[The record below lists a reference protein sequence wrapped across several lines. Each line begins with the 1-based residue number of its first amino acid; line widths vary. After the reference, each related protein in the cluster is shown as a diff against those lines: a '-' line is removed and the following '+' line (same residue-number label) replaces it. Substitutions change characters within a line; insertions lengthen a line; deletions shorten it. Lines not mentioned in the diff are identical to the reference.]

1 MTMKPKILAVFLFFS
16 ICFGANSQNQSITL
30 KFTAENNVEHIA
42 LNSILIE
49 NLTRGGEMQLNYP
62 DTVVTFDF
70 NVGISENPINSES
83 VFKLSQNEPNP
94 FESDTRFSIDLYA
107 NELIQIKI
115 SDITGKILVNSEYS
129 LNRGLHNFEFSSGR
143 GNIYFLTVRNN
154 VYSKTIKMITIS
166 NENTCA
172 TECRLKHSSINQ
184 ITAINKNTLGSMSFE
199 FFPGD
204 ILQYT
209 GTSVLGNQ
217 TFYDTPLADNTYTF
231 VYGNVTPCPGIPTV
245 SDIDGNIYNTVLV
258 GNRCWMHEN
267 LKTTTY
273 SNGTAIPNINSNG
286 EWTSLTSG
294 AFVWYDNNEAF
305 KNIYGGLYNW
315 FATTNDNGLCPEG
328 WHVPT
333 YEDWMELIF
342 FMGGMESPYGNEL
355 KSCRQ
360 ENSPLAGSCNTSNHP
375 RWKEDTYSGNY
386 GTDQYGFSGL
396 PAGVRNYYGSF
407 FSMGDL
413 ALWWSQN
420 EGEYDGGI
428 GVRLHFYEGLIEMP
442 ETDKQNGQSVR
453 CLKDQ

>member
-1 MTMKPKILAVFLFFS
+1 MKPKILAVFLFLS

-30 KFTAENNVEHIA
+30 KFTAENNVEHVA

-70 NVGISENPINSES
+70 NVGISENTIHSES

-94 FESDTRFSIDLYA
+94 FESTTRFSIDLLA
-107 NELIQIKI
+107 DELIHVQI
-115 SDITGKILVNSEYS
+115 SDITGKILVSSEYS
-129 LNRGLHNFEFSSGR
+129 LSRGLHNFEFSSESA
-143 GNIYFLTVRNN
+143 NIYFLTVRNN
-154 VYSKTIKMITIS
+154 VCSKTIKMFDAGICNRAS
-166 NENTCA
+166 PKW
-172 TECRLKHSSINQ
+172 RLDYNSGKQGSEM
-184 ITAINKNTLGSMSFE
+184 NKNTLHSKSFE
-199 FFPGD
+199 FLPGD

-209 GTSVLGNQ
+209 GTSAIGNR
-217 TFYDTPLADNTYTF
+217 TFYDTPLSDNTYTF
-231 VYGNVTPCPGIPTV
+231 VYGNVTPCPGMPTV
-245 SDIDGNIYNTVLV
+245 TDIDGNIYNTVLV
-258 GNRCWMHEN
+258 GNQCWMHEN

-273 SNGTAIPNINSNG
+273 NNGTAIPNVTSNG

-294 AFVWYDNNEAF
+294 AFVWYDNNESW

-315 FATTNDNGLCPEG
+315 FATTDDDGLCPEG

-333 YEDWMELIF
+333 YDDWMELIF

-360 ENSPLAGSCNTSNHP
+360 ENSPLGGSCNTSNHP

-386 GTDQYGFSGL
+386 GTDTYGFSTL

-413 ALWWSQN
+413 SLYWSQN

-453 CLKDQ
+453 CIKDQ